1 MTDAGFAYSNLFR
14 KDLPAP
20 APHWTGF
27 PKYNFIG
34 GHNDPVRIPAA
45 ALAEAATSVLRRR
58 GADLAL
64 YNFDGPQGYLELRQL
79 VVDKVAQRPAI
90 KCTVDDVLI
99 TSGSGQAID
108 LVNGLLLERGDTV
121 ILEEF
126 TYGGALT
133 KLKRLGVNIIGAP
146 LDDEGLK
153 IDALGRIFE
162 DLGRKGIVPKYV
174 YTIPTVQNPT
184 GSILPR
190 QRREALLAL
199 TRKHGVPVFEDECY
213 ADLTWDGDGPPALYA
228 MDPRQV
234 IHIGSFSKTLA
245 PSLRLGYAVADWQAM
260 SRLVACKREM
270 DSGTGAL
277 DQMVVAEYF
286 SQNFGG
292 HVGGLTETLHEK
304 LDAMVEAVE
313 REFGTAIE
321 KMWKPKGGIF
331 LWLKLPDRIDVTK
344 LVGARRQGWS
354 GLQPRPRVVLQPGR
368 HQISPAPLLRAAVER
383 HDPRRRRG
391 FRAGLLRGNRNPR
404 AERQHPPRCRQ
415 GMTPTQ
421 HISGKGGINGSDT
434 GRGQSYRSR
443 RHSKGARTQHQDQCR
458 GLRQRRPLDRA
469 AAHG

>member
-1 MTDAGFAYSNLFR
+1 MPDGGFAYSHLFA
-14 KDLPAP
+14 KDLPPP
-20 APHWTGF
+20 APLWTGF

-34 GHNDPVRIPAA
+34 GHNDPARIPAA
-45 ALAEAATSVLRRR
+45 ALAEAAATVLQRR

-64 YNFDGPQGYLELRQL
+64 YNFDGPQGYRGLRQL
-79 VVDKVAQRPAI
+79 VVDKLAQRPAI

-133 KLKRLGVNIIGAP
+133 KLKRLGVDIIGAP
-146 LDDEGLK
+146 LDDDGLK
-153 IDALGRIFE
+153 IDALARIIE
-162 DLGRKGIVPKYV
+162 DLARKGIRPKYV

-190 QRREALLAL
+190 QRREELLVL

-213 ADLTWDGDGPPALYA
+213 ADLTWDGAGPPSLYA
-228 MDPRQV
+228 MDPQQV

-245 PSLRLGYAVADWQAM
+245 PSLRLGYAVAVPEVM
-260 SRLVACKREM
+260 GRLVACKREA

-286 SQNFGG
+286 SQNFGE
-292 HVGGLTETLHEK
+292 HVGGLTQTLHDK

-313 REFGTAIE
+313 REFGTAVE

-344 LVGARRQGWS
+344 LVAPAAKAGVVFNPGPEWSCNPGESKSHLRLCFALPSKDDIRAGVAAFARVCFEETGIPEQSANIR
-354 GLQPRPRVVLQPGR
+354 
-368 HQISPAPLLRAAVER
+368 RAA
-383 HDPRRRRG
+383 PR
-391 FRAGLLRGNRNPR
+391 
-404 AERQHPPRCRQ
+404 
-415 GMTPTQ
+415 
-421 HISGKGGINGSDT
+421 
-434 GRGQSYRSR
+434 
-443 RHSKGARTQHQDQCR
+443 
-458 GLRQRRPLDRA
+458 
-469 AAHG
+469 

>member
-1 MTDAGFAYSNLFR
+1 MPDGGFAYSDLFA
-14 KDLPAP
+14 KDLPPP
-20 APHWTGF
+20 APRWTGF

-79 VVDKVAQRPAI
+79 VVDKAAQRPAI

-146 LDDEGLK
+146 LDEEGLK
-153 IDALGRIFE
+153 IDALARIIE
-162 DLGRKGIVPKYV
+162 DLGRKGIIPKYV

-184 GSILPR
+184 GSILPSE
-190 QRREALLAL
+190 RREALLAL

-228 MDPRQV
+228 IDPQQV

-245 PSLRLGYAVADWQAM
+245 PSLRLGYAIADWQAM
-260 SRLVACKREM
+260 SRLVACKRET

-286 SQNFGG
+286 SQNFDD
-292 HVGGLTETLHEK
+292 HVGGLTETLHQK

-344 LVGARRQGWS
+344 LVAPAAKAGVVFNPGPEWSCDPDTTKSHLRLCFALPSKDMIREGVAAFARVCYEETGIPEQSANVR
-354 GLQPRPRVVLQPGR
+354 RTR
-368 HQISPAPLLRAAVER
+368 RA
-383 HDPRRRRG
+383 D
-391 FRAGLLRGNRNPR
+391 
-404 AERQHPPRCRQ
+404 
-415 GMTPTQ
+415 
-421 HISGKGGINGSDT
+421 
-434 GRGQSYRSR
+434 
-443 RHSKGARTQHQDQCR
+443 
-458 GLRQRRPLDRA
+458 
-469 AAHG
+469 

>member
-1 MTDAGFAYSNLFR
+1 MPDGGFAYSHLFA
-14 KDLPAP
+14 KDLPPP
-20 APHWTGF
+20 APRWTGF
-27 PKYNFIG
+27 PKHNFIG
-34 GHNDPVRIPAA
+34 GHNDPASIPAA
-45 ALAEAATSVLRRR
+45 ALAEAATAVLRRR

-64 YNFDGPQGYLELRQL
+64 YNFDGPQGYLGLRQL

-133 KLKRLGVNIIGAP
+133 KLKRLGVNIIGSP

-213 ADLTWDGDGPPALYA
+213 ADLTWDGTGPPSLYA
-228 MDPRQV
+228 MDPQQV

-245 PSLRLGYAVADWQAM
+245 PSLRLGYAIAVPEVM
-260 SRLVACKREM
+260 SRLVACKRET

-286 SQNFGG
+286 SRNFGE
-292 HVGGLTETLHEK
+292 HVGGLTQTLKDK
-304 LDAMVEAVE
+304 LDTMVEAVE
-313 REFGTAIE
+313 REFGTAVE

-331 LWLKLPDRIDVTK
+331 LWLKLPDRVDVTR
-344 LVGARRQGWS
+344 LVAPAAKAGVVFNPGPEWS
-354 GLQPRPRVVLQPGR
+354 CNPGESKS
-368 HQISPAPLLRAAVER
+368 HLRLCFALPSKDEI
-383 HDPRRRRG
+383 
-391 FRAGLLRGNRNPR
+391 RAGVAAFARVCFEETGIPEQSANIRHVA
-404 AERQHPPRCRQ
+404 AE
-415 GMTPTQ
+415 G
-421 HISGKGGINGSDT
+421 
-434 GRGQSYRSR
+434 
-443 RHSKGARTQHQDQCR
+443 
-458 GLRQRRPLDRA
+458 
-469 AAHG
+469 